1 MYRVDL
7 MLSVITNTEEREGRR
22 KLLEV
27 VITFM
32 AFFIVTISWVY
43 TYLQIHQGVYIKH
56 AAFLYCQS
64 YFNEKKKEIQKENA
78 YKTSC

>member
-7 MLSVITNTEEREGRR
+7 MLNVITNTEEREGRR

-27 VITFM
+27 VVTFM
-32 AFFIVTISWVY
+32 AFFIVTISSWVY
-43 TYLQIHQGVYIKH
+43 TYLQIYQGVYIKH

-64 YFNEKKKEIQKENA
+64 YLN
-78 YKTSC
+78 